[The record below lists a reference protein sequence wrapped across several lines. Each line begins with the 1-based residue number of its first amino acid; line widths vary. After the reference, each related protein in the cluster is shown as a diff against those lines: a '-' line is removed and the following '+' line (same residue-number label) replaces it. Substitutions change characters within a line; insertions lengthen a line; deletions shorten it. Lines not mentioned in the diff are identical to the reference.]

1 MKTPREILLR
11 RHQSANARLDQLRTE
26 VLSTTLSHPIR
37 ALRRDGRENK
47 PLAVRGL
54 LVVWRE
60 LIWPCRRVWA
70 GMAAL
75 WLVMWGINR
84 GLSDTPKA
92 AQSAHTASAPAL
104 LLFEALEEQRRLL
117 AELIPPVSSQPTE
130 PPRHNPKPRSDRHS
144 EMLMM

>member
-37 ALRRDGRENK
+37 ALRRDGREDK
-47 PLAVRGL
+47 PLAVRAL

-60 LIWPCRRVWA
+60 LIWPCRRAWA

-75 WLVMWGINR
+75 WLVLWGINR
-84 GLSDTPKA
+84 GLSEPPKA
-92 AQSAHTASAPAL
+92 ARSARTASAPA
-104 LLFEALEEQRRLL
+104 LFEALEEQRRLL

-130 PPRHNPKPRSDRHS
+130 PPRRNPRPRSDRHS

>member
-1 MKTPREILLR
+1 MKTSREILLK
-11 RHQSANARLDQLRTE
+11 RHQSANPKLDE
-26 VLSTTLSHPIR
+26 
-37 ALRRDGRENK
+37 LRRKALSIALSNAPSPARK
-47 PLAVRGL
+47 APMASFLPVRAL

-60 LIWPCRRVWA
+60 VIWPCRRAWA
-70 GMAAL
+70 AMAAL

-92 AQSAHTASAPAL
+92 AQSARTASAPA
-104 LLFEALEEQRRLL
+104 LFEALEEQRRLL

-130 PPRHNPKPRSDRHS
+130 PPRRNPRPRSDRHS

>member
-1 MKTPREILLR
+1 MKTPREILLK
-11 RHQSANARLDQLRTE
+11 RHQSANAKLDRLRTE

-37 ALRRDGRENK
+37 ALRRDGQEDI
-47 PLAVRGL
+47 PLAVRAL

-60 LIWPCRRVWA
+60 LIWPCRRAWA

-92 AQSAHTASAPAL
+92 TRSAHTASASAL
-104 LLFEALEEQRRLL
+104 FQALEEQRRLL
-117 AELIPPVSSQPTE
+117 AELIPAVSSQPAE
-130 PPRHNPKPRSDRHS
+130 PPRRNPKPQRST
-144 EMLMM
+144 L